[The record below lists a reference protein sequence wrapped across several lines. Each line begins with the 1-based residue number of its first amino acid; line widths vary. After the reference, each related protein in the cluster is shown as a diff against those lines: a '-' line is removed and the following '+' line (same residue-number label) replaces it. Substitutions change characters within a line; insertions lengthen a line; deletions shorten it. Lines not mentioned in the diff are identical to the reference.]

1 MNAPAIEMTDLT
13 KTFLQGRTP
22 IEVLKGVTLSLE
34 YGESLA
40 ILGKSGSG
48 KSTLLSLLAGL
59 DLPTTGSIRVA
70 GEDLTRLDEA
80 ALTSFRA
87 RTLGIVFQQF
97 HLMSHLTALEN
108 IALPLELR
116 GDANAFE
123 KANESLS
130 QVGLAAR
137 AAHFPSQ
144 LSGGERQRVAIARA
158 LVIQPALLLAD
169 EPSGNLDD
177 RTGKEVAALLFD
189 LVKKGKTTFILVTH
203 DEALASLCHR
213 RAILEEGR
221 LTSSVASN
229 EPRP

>member
-144 LSGGERQRVAIARA
+144 LSGGERQRVAITRA